1 MWCSLVLAAAQRPH
15 AWLPSVACQ
24 GGRCCLCTILLHC
37 FAQINPN
44 GRIPA
49 MVDHS
54 AGDLRV
60 FETGSIMLYLCEHYD
75 QEHKLLPAVSDTLLC
90 LPCNLLLVR
99 MSWALMCMCHGHVAG
114 C

>member
-1 MWCSLVLAAAQRPH
+1 MLAAAQQPY
-15 AWLPSVACQ
+15 AWLPIVT
-24 GGRCCLCTILLHC
+24 CCGVLWFLCMILLRGT
-37 FAQINPN
+37 AQINPN

-54 AGDLRV
+54 AGNLRV

-75 QEHKLLPAVSDTLLC
+75 KEHKLLPAVSNTLLC
-90 LPCNLLLVR
+90 LLCNLLWSCVP
-99 MSWALMCMCHGHVAG
+99 WAVMCVCHRHMVV

>member
-1 MWCSLVLAAAQRPH
+1 MILV
-15 AWLPSVACQ
+15 
-24 GGRCCLCTILLHC
+24 RCT
-37 FAQINPN
+37 AQINPN

-75 QEHKLLPAVSDTLLC
+75 KEHKLLPAVNDALLC
-90 LPCNLLLVR
+90 FLCNLLLVR
-99 MSWALMCMCHGHVAG
+99 VQWAACATDM
-114 C
+114 